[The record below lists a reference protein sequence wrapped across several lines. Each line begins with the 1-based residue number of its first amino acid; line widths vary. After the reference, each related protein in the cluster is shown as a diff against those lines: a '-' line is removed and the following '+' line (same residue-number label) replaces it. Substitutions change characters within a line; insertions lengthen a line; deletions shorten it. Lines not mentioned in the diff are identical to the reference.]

1 MKKSKNQYIQA
12 NKDWLVAK
20 SKEDGV
26 KALLKGVYYKV
37 LAEGDH
43 SSATPTPSSV
53 ITAHY
58 TGKTIDGAT
67 FDSSRGDVP
76 LACRLR
82 DLIEGLSSP
91 CSRCTSATDGR
102 STSPPR
108 WATANTGF
116 AFLCHDSEKPEQVRL
131 FSRCSIGSQ
140 PGIPGG
146 STLIFDIEL
155 LAINYN

>member
-1 MKKSKNQYIQA
+1 MKKNKNQYVQA
-12 NKDWLVAK
+12 NRDWLVAK
-20 SKEDGV
+20 SQENGV
-26 KALLKGVYYKV
+26 MALPKGIFYKV

-43 SSATPTPSSV
+43 SGATPTPSSV

-82 DLIEGLSSP
+82 DLIEGLSS
-91 CSRCTSATDGR
+91 SMRQMHIGD
-102 STSPPR
+102 R
-108 WATANTGF
+108 WEVYIPAEMGYGKF
-116 AFLCHDSEKPEQVRL
+116 
-131 FSRCSIGSQ
+131 SQ

-146 STLIFDIEL
+146 STLIPNPASPAAPPSSLTSSCSPSTDGRR
-155 LAINYN
+155 

>member
-1 MKKSKNQYIQA
+1 MDCTIRRNDLFLRHKHKLRYMKKNKNQYVQA

-26 KALLKGVYYKV
+26 KALPKGVYYKV
-37 LAEGDH
+37 LAEGDAT
-43 SSATPTPSSV
+43 SATPTPSSV

-91 CSRCTSATDGR
+91 MRQMHIGDRWEVYIPAEMGYGKFWLRLPLSRLGKA
-102 STSPPR
+102 
-108 WATANTGF
+108 
-116 AFLCHDSEKPEQVRL
+116 
-131 FSRCSIGSQ
+131 
-140 PGIPGG
+140 
-146 STLIFDIEL
+146 
-155 LAINYN
+155 